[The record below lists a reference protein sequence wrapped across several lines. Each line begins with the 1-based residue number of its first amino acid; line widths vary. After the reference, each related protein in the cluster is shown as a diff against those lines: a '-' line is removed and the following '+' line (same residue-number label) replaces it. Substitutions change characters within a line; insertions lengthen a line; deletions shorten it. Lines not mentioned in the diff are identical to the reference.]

1 MKATLL
7 TCTPDSTSSL
17 FRKHMG
23 AVKKFTRDFEHIILD
38 NNRAPG
44 FNHAKEINRA
54 LKIARGDFLV
64 LLDDDCIVREGWLE
78 GLIHAAAKNRAAV
91 AGGIHRYLNDQ
102 INHAGAWLTPEGGA
116 VHHHSVLRHDLFC
129 PYVCSAVFLINREIQ
144 SRHTLFF
151 DENFQKYYQEAD
163 FCLTLWEKG
172 QKTVCTPRC
181 DVYHLEGRA
190 FQKRKDADVLAE
202 KDRNYFIGKWVARGR
217 LEKILKKN
225 NSVLGI
231 GSDTQW
237 REFMVLREAYR
248 EASVSNSITGFKR
261 VFEKAPAVICRPCGE
276 NFESGAAF
284 HLGRLYACAG
294 KNALARKW
302 LEVCLRYEQNHKA
315 AAAILKKI
323 SKG

>member
-1 MKATLL
+1 MRIFK
-7 TCTPDSTSSL
+7 S
-17 FRKHMG
+17 
-23 AVKKFTRDFEHIILD
+23 II
-38 NNRAPG
+38 R
-44 FNHAKEINRA
+44 
-54 LKIARGDFLV
+54 
-64 LLDDDCIVREGWLE
+64 
-78 GLIHAAAKNRAAV
+78 
-91 AGGIHRYLNDQ
+91 
-102 INHAGAWLTPEGGA
+102 
-116 VHHHSVLRHDLFC
+116 
-129 PYVCSAVFLINREIQ
+129 
-144 SRHTLFF
+144 
-151 DENFQKYYQEAD
+151 AD